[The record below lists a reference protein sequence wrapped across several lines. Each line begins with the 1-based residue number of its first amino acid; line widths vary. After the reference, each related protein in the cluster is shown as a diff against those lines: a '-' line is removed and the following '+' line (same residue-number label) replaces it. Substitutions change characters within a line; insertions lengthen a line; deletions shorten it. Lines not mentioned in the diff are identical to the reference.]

1 MATRSMQS
9 KAALWAMLALGA
21 AHASPAQDAP
31 QADGTQADGTVASA
45 GDSTLGGS
53 FLVPLPIREV
63 TIFKD
68 GHAFVLQSGRLTS
81 DARGQVVLGGL
92 PSPVLGTFWP
102 FAVDARLQ
110 SATASQGT
118 EVSLKNAQSVA
129 ELLKSNVGAQIIV
142 LEDNGKRY
150 EAKILGVPAPE
161 KSAPGLAEAQPAPEA
176 QIILLQTEEG
186 VRAAPLSSIQNVI
199 FKTAPSLQ
207 TSSEARSTVLRL
219 QLDSPNKAA
228 QVGAVYLQSGLR
240 WIPNYRLQLG
250 DGGRATMKLQAT
262 LVNELANLKGVSAH
276 LAIGVPSF
284 AFRDMVDPI
293 ALQSALSRVSPAF
306 QAQFGPGGFNGLSNS
321 IQSQQASSSYALGP
335 RGPAGPDGAGG
346 GPSVGEGKANE
357 DFFFFDVNNL
367 SLKKGERSVLALAQ
381 NELKFQDVYVAQS
394 PAAPP
399 PQVYQS
405 LNSEQ
410 QRQATL
416 AARAQFMHKIR
427 LTNTGQ
433 QPLTTAPTLIERNG
447 QLLAQ
452 TLMTYTATGGRSDI
466 DLAPAVDITLKR
478 SEDETKR
485 TPDALTYNDNKF
497 SRIDVAGKLTVTS
510 FRAEPVTVEIT
521 RQFVGTVSEAGA
533 GPARGAIRQVGAGD
547 DAFASPEGGAPA
559 WWSYTND
566 YWRQVNP
573 LSSVTWSIT
582 LPAKGAV
589 ELPYKYSYFWR

>member
-1 MATRSMQS
+1 MTTRSTS
-9 KAALWAMLALGA
+9 LAAAMLALTPLLTGA
-21 AHASPAQDAP
+21 ARAQDAP
-31 QADGTQADGTVASA
+31 EA
-45 GDSTLGGS
+45 GDAARTSSPIGGS
-53 FLVPLPIREV
+53 FLLPLPIREV

-68 GHAFVLQSGRLTS
+68 GHAFVMQSGRVTS
-81 DARGQVVLGGL
+81 DAQGRISLGGL

-102 FAVDARLQ
+102 FALDARLQ
-110 SATASQGT
+110 SATASYGS
-118 EVSLKNAQSVA
+118 EVRLKNAQSVR
-129 ELLKSNVGAQIIV
+129 ELLKANVGAQIIV
-142 LEDNGKRY
+142 LEDNDKRY

-161 KSAPGLAEAQPAPEA
+161 KSALALIQPQPAPADE
-176 QIILLQTEEG
+176 IILLQTADG

-199 FKTAPSLQ
+199 FRTPPHLQ
-207 TSSEARSTVLRL
+207 TSSETQNTVLKL
-219 QLDSPNKAA
+219 QLDAANKPT
-228 QVGAVYLQSGLR
+228 QVGAVYLQNGLR
-240 WIPNYRLQLG
+240 WIPNYRLQLS
-250 DGGRATMKLQAT
+250 DGGRAQMKMQAT
-262 LVNELANLKGVSAH
+262 LVNDLADLKNVAAH
-276 LAIGVPSF
+276 LVIGVPSF
-284 AFRDMVDPI
+284 AFGDSIDPI
-293 ALQSALSRVSPAF
+293 ALQTALERAAPAF
-306 QAQFGPGGFNGLSNS
+306 NGARFSNGAFS
-321 IQSQQASSSYALGP
+321 NAIQSQQANSSYVMGAPGP
-335 RGPAGPDGAGG
+335 QGPDGAGG
-346 GPSVGEGKANE
+346 GPSVGGGATNE

-367 SLKKGERSVLALAQ
+367 TLKKGERSVFALAQ
-381 NELKFQDVYVAQS
+381 NELKYQDVYVAQS

-416 AARAQFMHKIR
+416 ATRAQFMHKIR
-427 LTNTGQ
+427 LTNTGK

-485 TPDALTYNDNKF
+485 TPDALTYNNNKF
-497 SRIDVAGKLTVTS
+497 ARIDVAGKLTLTS

-533 GPARGAIRQVGAGD
+533 GQAKGTIRQVGAGD

-573 LSSVTWSIT
+573 LSSVTWTLT
-582 LPAKGAV
+582 LPAKGSL
-589 ELPYKYSYFWR
+589 ELPYNYSYFWR